1 MKNKSTQKTI
11 ITIPKNDP
19 LQLGQRENHQA
30 ILLLLP
36 LLNPLMP
43 LPLSPFSSQLTQK
56 TQSASSLSKTCPS
69 SSLYLSQVTLCFFLL
84 PSDLLLSK
92 ENPSP
97 QISPHKNVS
106 KRTTPLQN
114 LLSPTLLLTNLY
126 AKGTSFQNVPST
138 CCSLIPFRKQCWFSH
153 DHQGGDTWL
162 VGIVTPGKITC
173 RNKNWSM
180 LKWGSTPRCWN
191 GLVLG

>member
-56 TQSASSLSKTCPS
+56 TQSAFSLSKTCPS

-84 PSDLLLSK
+84 QSDLLLSK

-106 KRTTPLQN
+106 KHTTPLQN
-114 LLSPTLLLTNLY
+114 LLSPTLLLTDLN

-138 CCSLIPFRKQCWFSH
+138 CCSLIPFRKQC
-153 DHQGGDTWL
+153 
-162 VGIVTPGKITC
+162 
-173 RNKNWSM
+173 
-180 LKWGSTPRCWN
+180 
-191 GLVLG
+191 